1 MRNLLVGLGIAL
13 FIGACAGGAVPGLM
27 MATPA
32 ERVTPTSPHI
42 VAALA
47 DPRRPDSDRERDV
60 LRHPAEILA
69 FTGVRRGM
77 RVADI
82 GAGRAGYYTRLF
94 AVAVG
99 SEGQVRATNRAAPE
113 GQVHPFA
120 AVAAQYPNVIADFGG
135 YQTLAAP
142 EPYDIIFISQI
153 YHDFFL
159 APLNLDVPAINRSL
173 YSALRPGGVLVVID
187 HSALAGAVVGTDPQ
201 TGLHRIDQ
209 AQVVRELTEAG
220 FLLEEESQVLRNPA
234 DDRSRRVFDGD
245 IRGHTD
251 QFVLRFRKPVN

>member
-1 MRNLLVGLGIAL
+1 MRTLLAGLGVAL
-13 FIGACAGGAVPGLM
+13 FISACAGGAEPGLT
-27 MATPA
+27 MAEPA
-32 ERVTPTSPHI
+32 ERVTASSPHI

-47 DPRRPDSDRERDV
+47 DPRRPAADRERDA

-69 FTGVRRGM
+69 FTGVRPGM

-99 SEGQVRATNRAAPE
+99 PEGEVRSTNRAAPA
-113 GQVHPFA
+113 GQEHPFA
-120 AVAAQYPNVIADFGG
+120 AVAAQYPNVVADFDG
-135 YQTLAAP
+135 YQALAAP

-173 YSALRPGGVLVVID
+173 FAALKPGGVLVVID
-187 HSALAGAVVGTDPQ
+187 HAAPAGAVVGTDPQ
-201 TGLHRIDQ
+201 AASHRIDQ
-209 AQVVRELTEAG
+209 AQVVRELTAAG
-220 FLLEEESQVLRNPA
+220 FVLDEESQVLRNPE
-234 DDRSRRVFDGD
+234 DDRSLRVFEGD
-245 IRGHTD
+245 IRGRTD
-251 QFVLRFRKPVN
+251 QFVLRFLKPA